1 MKVLESMKRSADH
14 EWACAEDH
22 EDLDL
27 FSFAAATKKQAGHP
41 PPQQPHE
48 TAKLVMREATQAV
61 ARAYEEMP
69 HSWARKAVSSRI
81 ASDPTLKKI
90 DTKLADQFCQLVDL
104 AEGTDVDL
112 IISRIQEGALCWRT
126 RALKMLEM

>member
-14 EWACAEDH
+14 E
-22 EDLDL
+22 DLDL
-27 FSFAAATKKQAGHP
+27 FSHAATQKAGHP
-41 PPQQPHE
+41 PEPPQE
-48 TAKLVMREATQAV
+48 TAKLVMREATRAV

-69 HSWARKAVSSRI
+69 HSWARKAASSRI

-90 DTKLADQFCQLVDL
+90 DTKLADQFCQLVDP

-126 RALKMLEM
+126 RALKMLIV

>member
-14 EWACAEDH
+14 EWGIS
-22 EDLDL
+22 DL
-27 FSFAAATKKQAGHP
+27 FSFAAATKKLAGHP
-41 PPQQPHE
+41 PQPQPHE
-48 TAKLVMREATQAV
+48 TAKLVMREATRAV
-61 ARAYEEMP
+61 AQAYEEVP

-90 DTKLADQFCQLVDL
+90 DIKIADQFCQLVDL